1 MVSPGHAESIVKGV
15 VVLHNFLRRE
25 MGVHYVGPV
34 PEFCRELSSQ
44 QHAGTTGGCAGTT
57 NLQSLV
63 RNGRRSAT
71 NAYAVRDAFT
81 KYFCSNVRAVSWQD
95 AQVHERSKYI

>member
-1 MVSPGHAESIVKGV
+1 MVLPGHAESIVKGV

-25 MGVHYVGPV
+25 VGVQYMGPV
-34 PEFCRELSSQ
+34 PEFCSELSRQ
-44 QHAGTTGGCAGTT
+44 QHADTTGGCAGTT

-71 NAYAVRDAFT
+71 NTCAVRDAFT
-81 KYFCSNVRAVSWQD
+81 KYFCSDVGAVSWQD
-95 AQVHERSKYI
+95 AQVTRTK